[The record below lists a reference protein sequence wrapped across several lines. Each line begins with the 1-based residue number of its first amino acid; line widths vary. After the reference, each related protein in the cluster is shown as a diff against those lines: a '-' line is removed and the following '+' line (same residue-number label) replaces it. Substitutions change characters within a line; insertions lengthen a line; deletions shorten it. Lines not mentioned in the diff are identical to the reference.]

1 MQLAFRKDGD
11 MIGRLALETQI
22 SFYVTT
28 SHTTIL
34 WYHTNYHPIFTATI
48 PHHDGRHWY
57 NYCLCW

>member
-34 WYHTNYHPIFTATI
+34 PY
-48 PHHDGRHWY
+48 
-57 NYCLCW
+57 